1 MPENSHRF
9 FLQAIDKDHGCAVL
23 EASFYVD
30 DVNELQ
36 SLVDAGGSDRLEWS
50 GVDQIDQAQLKRVCE
65 RYGVAFD
72 PGERMVRVVR
82 WHSIRAAPYLIHTNY
97 ELMLLLDGTKK
108 FARELDVYPPARHR
122 NEDYYDRYVF
132 EGILHKHVSLEPF
145 EKPTKLRDGKIYGGT
160 REVCYTI
167 KGEEW
172 RVDAWKL
179 VSAASKKIG
188 WNETFER
195 LEGMLFG
202 YSEWQ
207 MDWWMAQWRA
217 RRDASN
223 NKTGADG
230 KS

>member
-167 KGEEW
+167 KGEELARGCLETRFGGFEED
-172 RVDAWKL
+172 RV
-179 VSAASKKIG
+179 
-188 WNETFER
+188 ER
-195 LEGMLFG
+195 
-202 YSEWQ
+202 
-207 MDWWMAQWRA
+207 
-217 RRDASN
+217 N
-223 NKTGADG
+223 I
-230 KS
+230 